1 MGPTIHDIHHWC
13 WQQMRMDPARP
24 DLSKF
29 DAIVGSVMLDA
40 QQAVLAAQRE
50 AADRAVAGAA

>member
-1 MGPTIHDIHHWC
+1 
-13 WQQMRMDPARP
+13 MDPARP

-40 QQAVLAAQRE
+40 QPAAGGGGRASAGGRGGAGRVSRE
-50 AADRAVAGAA
+50 RLGTATW